1 MSRVLYTA
9 VGGTGSQY
17 DNGWW
22 KPNSILSTFLLSN
35 GICPIKPEPFIW
47 STDLDGVHPISYLR
61 KTKARHSDWEAGG
74 AALRYYL
81 EDLPETD
88 RNIISHSHGRQV
100 VLYAAS
106 QGLKINKFLDISGP
120 VREDMYLDNLDNIKH
135 MVHVYS
141 NWDYMQIL
149 GSLFDRHV
157 GLSVT
162 CPISEKN
169 IKLAHEYGHSGIV
182 ADSTKFNV
190 WITENLI
197 GFLKD

>member
-1 MSRVLYTA
+1 MTLYTA

-22 KPNSILSTFLLSN
+22 KPNSELTTYLQSHEIH
-35 GICPIKPEPFIW
+35 PIKSDPFIW

-61 KTKARHSDWEAGG
+61 KSTYHHSDWEAGG

-120 VREDMYLDNLDNIKH
+120 IREDMYLDNLYNIKH

-157 GLSVT
+157 GFNVT
-162 CPISEKN
+162 CPIAERN
-169 IKLAHEYGHSGIV
+169 IKLPHSYGHSGIV
-182 ADSTKFNV
+182 AQSLLFNTWV
-190 WITENLI
+190 TEKLI
-197 GFLKD
+197 EFLKE